1 MTTNELIAR
10 LYDNLTLLTPKGES
24 RGAYIAGY
32 LKYALENIAEHG
44 IESLQS
50 HVDYTAKRLQKQQ
63 HDEML
68 EEMEYHGV

>member
-10 LYDNLTLLTPKGES
+10 LYDNLSQLAPSFES
-24 RGAYIAGY
+24 RSAYIAGY

-50 HVDYTAKRLQKQQ
+50 HVDYTSLRLRERNYN
-63 HDEML
+63 EML

>member
-1 MTTNELIAR
+1 MTTNQLIAQ
-10 LYDNLTLLTPKGES
+10 LYDNLSLLCPKGES

-50 HVDYTAKRLQKQQ
+50 HVDYTAKRLAARDHEQ
-63 HDEML
+63 ML